1 MGTLALLFAAG
12 LIAASLT
19 VWAKVAAKWRLGL
32 PLVAYEPRRP
42 TPWNIVDLVAI
53 VVCYVLMNIA
63 IFVLLHGA
71 VTLSASQPSKAQEA
85 AAALVATSLTNLL
98 TMGLA
103 MLWIHSRT
111 GATWAD
117 FGFRTD
123 RTAGDLKLGLAT
135 FAAVSIPV
143 YALQGLLSQFVS
155 EQHPII
161 DLLQKN
167 REPWL
172 LAVSGVSAVI
182 VAPLAEEFFF
192 RLLFQSWVESLAGAN
207 ALRHDDLQ
215 SSASDESQAA
225 SLLAGPADPN
235 NPYSPSPSIAEDP
248 SEELLPPGH
257 AAESP
262 PAAQYWVAGVRWD
275 RAAVVFSSAVFAL
288 MHLGHGAAP
297 IPLFFLALALGYL
310 YQRTGRLLPSVTVH
324 FCLNACSLAL
334 LYLGLPGE
342 IK

>member
-19 VWAKVAAKWRLGL
+19 VWAKVAAKWRLGS
-32 PLVAYEPRRP
+32 PLIAYEPRRAA
-42 TPWNIVDLVAI
+42 TWNIVDLLAI
-53 VVCYVLMNIA
+53 VVCYVLTNIA
-63 IFVLLHGA
+63 IFVVLHGA
-71 VTLSASQPSKAQEA
+71 VALSASEPSKAEEA

-117 FGFRTD
+117 LGFGAD

-143 YALQGLLSQFVS
+143 YALQGLLSQFVT

-192 RLLFQSWVESLAGAN
+192 RVLLQSWLESLVIRQAPPLDSFRNSSSGE
-207 ALRHDDLQ
+207 LQ
-215 SSASDESQAA
+215 DA

-235 NPYSPSPSIAEDP
+235 NPYSPSPSIAEPP
-248 SEELLPPGH
+248 SEQLLPAVR
-257 AAESP
+257 AADP
-262 PAAQYWVAGVRWD
+262 PAARYWVAGVRWD
-275 RAAVVFSSAVFAL
+275 RAAVVFSSAIFAL
-288 MHLGHGAAP
+288 VHLGHGAAP

-324 FCLNACSLAL
+324 FCLNACSLAQV
-334 LYLGLPGE
+334 YLGLSGE

>member
-19 VWAKVAAKWRLGL
+19 VWAKAAAKWRLGL
-32 PLVAYEPRRP
+32 PLIAYEPRL
-42 TPWNIVDLVAI
+42 TATWNIVDLLAI
-53 VVCYVLMNIA
+53 VVCYVLTNFA
-63 IFVLLHGA
+63 IFVVLHGA
-71 VTLSASQPSKAQEA
+71 VALNASEPSKAQQA

-103 MLWIHSRT
+103 RLWIHART

-117 FGFRTD
+117 FGFRAD
-123 RTAGDLKLGLAT
+123 RIAGDLKLGLAT

-143 YALQGLLSQFVS
+143 YALQAFLSQFVS

-192 RLLFQSWVESLAGAN
+192 RVLFQSWVESLAIRNEPPTGAFLN
-207 ALRHDDLQ
+207 
-215 SSASDESQAA
+215 SSSDESPSA

-235 NPYSPSPSIAEDP
+235 NPYSPSPSTAEPP
-248 SEELLPPGH
+248 SEELLPSGH

-262 PAAQYWVAGVRWD
+262 AAAQYWVAGVRWD
-275 RAAVVFSSAVFAL
+275 RAAVIFSSAIFAL

-334 LYLGLPGE
+334 LFLGLPGE

>member
-42 TPWNIVDLVAI
+42 TPWSIVDLVAI

-117 FGFRTD
+117 LGFRAD

-192 RLLFQSWVESLAGAN
+192 RVLFQSWVELVAIRN
-207 ALRHDDLQ
+207 APPPDAVQ
-215 SSASDESQAA
+215 SSSSGESPSA

-235 NPYSPSPSIAEDP
+235 NPYSPSLSVAETP
-248 SEELLPPGH
+248 SEELLPTGH
-257 AAESP
+257 ASESP
-262 PAAQYWVAGVRWD
+262 PAAQYWVAGIRWD
-275 RAAVVFSSAVFAL
+275 RAAVVFSSAIFAL